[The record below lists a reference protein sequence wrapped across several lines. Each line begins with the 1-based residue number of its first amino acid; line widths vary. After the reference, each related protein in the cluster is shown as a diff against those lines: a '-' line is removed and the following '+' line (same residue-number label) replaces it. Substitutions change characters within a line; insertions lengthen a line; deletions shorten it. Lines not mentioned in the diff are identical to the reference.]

1 MIKSKTLIMI
11 PVYNAEEFIEKTLKS
26 CLKQT
31 LRTEIWVVDNC
42 STDKTQ
48 MIVKNHE
55 KEDTRVKLIVNNKNY
70 GRTGNWNRCLDIF
83 MDSEYEYIK
92 YVFSGDEIMPQC
104 IEESEK
110 AFNID
115 DDIGA
120 IAFPYE
126 FIDLNGKVTIP
137 RHEKYSNTLLNSKDI
152 TRINL
157 SEGMLLGAIICNV
170 YAKKAIN
177 KYRFDENSISKARFD
192 IQVLENSKAY
202 YLDKVLAKFNLDAH
216 RTFNEADS
224 PYGYL
229 EFSFIEIKEHNR
241 ISKTDKFT
249 KLENENMEQKI
260 ILNCIKH
267 QLRFMKYKTLIVVI
281 YNIFKVITKNI
292 IKRIV
297 YGK

>member
-1 MIKSKTLIMI
+1 MKVTKLLLTLLSLTHFTVEAYSISDLGEWKT
-11 PVYNAEEFIEKTLKS
+11 S
-26 CLKQT
+26 
-31 LRTEIWVVDNC
+31 
-42 STDKTQ
+42 
-48 MIVKNHE
+48 
-55 KEDTRVKLIVNNKNY
+55 
-70 GRTGNWNRCLDIF
+70 
-83 MDSEYEYIK
+83 IK
-92 YVFSGDEIMPQC
+92 YNKQHQYNV
-104 IEESEK
+104 
-110 AFNID
+110 
-115 DDIGA
+115 
-120 IAFPYE
+120 
-126 FIDLNGKVTIP
+126 
-137 RHEKYSNTLLNSKDI
+137 TLLLNAKSNSYGDDHTTMLVI
-152 TRINL
+152 QCR
-157 SEGMLLGAIICNV
+157 EGKTHAYIAWDELTDGLMTKV
-170 YAKKAIN
+170 